1 MDSIHTHKYTVYP
14 WPVDKLIH
22 TSNIQT
28 VKKIDKCWLNIEFLA
43 NIRTGLID
51 KQHINHH

>member
-1 MDSIHTHKYTVYP
+1 MDSIHTHKYTIYP
-14 WPVDKLIH
+14 WPVDKPIH